1 MPVGFIGGD
10 ENSSETPSASTHFKR
25 KKSKKNDV
33 DHHPVTCSLTSL
45 GNESI
50 FIGSYNLLY
59 SDFTRRE
66 NELCDAAG
74 SSGLLH
80 IEGGPS
86 HVEEVLATNEGQT
99 IEEQMAQLTAIL
111 QQKEDELVVL
121 RQQTTVLQQQEDEL
135 VTLHRQAAM
144 SQQRENEL
152 AALHQQVGASNERQ
166 RNEVNAAMSQNSYQ
180 SASATIRLEAIQRM
194 IAKGVKAQYMQ
205 THYSMWPGYVK
216 PYPPEVDMVPFPSN
230 YW

>member
-1 MPVGFIGGD
+1 
-10 ENSSETPSASTHFKR
+10 
-25 KKSKKNDV
+25 
-33 DHHPVTCSLTSL
+33 L

-50 FIGSYNLLY
+50 FIGSYNLPY

-66 NELCDAAG
+66 NELWDAAG

-80 IEGGPS
+80 VEGGPS

-111 QQKEDELVVL
+111 QQKEDELA
-121 RQQTTVLQQQEDEL
+121 VLQQQTAVLQQEEHEL
-135 VTLHRQAAM
+135 VTLCHQAAM

-152 AALHQQVGASNERQ
+152 AALHQQV
-166 RNEVNAAMSQNSYQ
+166 NAAMSQNSYQ
-180 SASATIRLEAIQRM
+180 SASATISLEAIQRM
-194 IAKGVKAQYMQ
+194 IAEGVKAQYMQ
-205 THYSMWPGYVK
+205 THYSMWPEYVK
-216 PYPPEVDMVPFPSN
+216 PYPPKVDMVPFPCN